1 MAPRSASE
9 KELLFVRLGVR
20 KIVFLAVTR
29 RKNEP
34 EACFYLFPRCG
45 VMAKYVFIENVFG
58 SKDRVERRKTWGS
71 ALLMGN
77 LPLFI

>member
-9 KELLFVRLGVR
+9 KELLFVRLGLR

-45 VMAKYVFIENVFG
+45 VRAKYVFG

-77 LPLFI
+77 LPLII